1 MITDSS
7 VDDRSANRFAEN
19 ATGDNFIGHDEI
31 TQLAQA
37 IVCSDNPAY
46 ENAFGPAPHA
56 STTIGPANGGYLG
69 RYLVGHTVPACL
81 IEPRQPT
88 PAVRPFCPL
97 ALNLT
102 NTAHILDVPS
112 LIAGEVDA
120 ARHSHI
126 VPPFTTF
133 FLSK

>member
-1 MITDSS
+1 
-7 VDDRSANRFAEN
+7 
-19 ATGDNFIGHDEI
+19 
-31 TQLAQA
+31 
-37 IVCSDNPAY
+37 
-46 ENAFGPAPHA
+46 
-56 STTIGPANGGYLG
+56 GYLG

-112 LIAGEVDA
+112 LIAGEVDL